1 MAILAALEGTGSVM
15 YSNLFVKL
23 PAPSSKT
30 NLSEQIFVITGGNGG
45 LGYESCL
52 HLSKLGV
59 GKLIIAVRN
68 KAKGEAARLKILAST
83 KQPESSIE
91 VWTIDMDSYDSIK
104 AFAARVSSDLPRVDG
119 ILANAGIMT
128 TNLAW
133 SEGSESSLNVN
144 VISTF
149 LLFFLLLPK
158 MRESGKK
165 TGNPCRFTIPN
176 SALHYMAPLGELQP
190 GKGSILGR
198 LNDEKTANMGGR
210 YPLTKLLVLYVV
222 REIAKRAPSSGE
234 TGHFI
239 INTPNPS
246 FCRSDLARE
255 NADSAGFKVF
265 ERVLARSTEEGSRA
279 LLNGV
284 LGGTETHG
292 HYLNNCQVQPSPAC
306 HVTDKFGQ
314 QVQTAF
320 FEELIGKLERIQ
332 PGVSLTL

>member
-198 LNDEKTANMGGR
+198 LNDEKTANMGVDI
-210 YPLTKLLVLYVV
+210 LS
-222 REIAKRAPSSGE
+222 PSSWCFTSSVRSQREHPRPAKQG
-234 TGHFI
+234 TSLSTHP
-239 INTPNPS
+239 TP
-246 FCRSDLARE
+246 A
-255 NADSAGFKVF
+255 SASRTWPG
-265 ERVLARSTEEGSRA
+265 RMQTVLASRCLREFWLAPQRKAAELFST
-279 LLNGV
+279 
-284 LGGTETHG
+284 
-292 HYLNNCQVQPSPAC
+292 AC
-306 HVTDKFGQ
+306 WVEQRLMVT
-314 QVQTAF
+314 
-320 FEELIGKLERIQ
+320 I
-332 PGVSLTL
+332 